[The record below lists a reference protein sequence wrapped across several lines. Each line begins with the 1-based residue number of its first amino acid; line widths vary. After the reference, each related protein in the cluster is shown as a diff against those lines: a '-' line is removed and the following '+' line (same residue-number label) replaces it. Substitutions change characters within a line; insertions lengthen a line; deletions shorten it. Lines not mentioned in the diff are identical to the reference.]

1 MAFLPQVYSLTE
13 LNNLHKIS
21 FSLMHL
27 PVEVITN
34 VSLKQRGLLEKYNY
48 MALRRDKCVFIII
61 CLSFLYRTRRITSVF
76 WELA

>member
-1 MAFLPQVYSLTE
+1 
-13 LNNLHKIS
+13 
-21 FSLMHL
+21 MHL
-27 PVEVITN
+27 QVEVITN
-34 VSLKQRGLLEKYNY
+34 VSLKQRGLLEKYNN